1 MKLIFANA
9 FHLFHI
15 SMNQA
20 NANQHLVNKPRTHRL
35 RTETCVSSS
44 SWFALSTLSHVY
56 TPAPSFFGK
65 ASPLLQSDFLDLIIS
80 QTPVPLM
87 QARDSPRDTRGTSP
101 IPEQQSSASQRQHL
115 ACPSAQQAWL
125 ASVLQA
131 AGAQSAYH
139 ACCQALQGASKAL
152 DVGSKQKRGPEGQR
166 RLCPTSFPSC
176 GHEQTGKSETGRTK
190 VGMSPASSGTQWDR
204 LTSQV
209 KVSI

>member
-1 MKLIFANA
+1 MEGKALIPGGNGTRCLPITTDCASTPLPPLKLGGFFFRREEGPNVAP
-9 FHLFHI
+9 F
-15 SMNQA
+15 
-20 NANQHLVNKPRTHRL
+20 
-35 RTETCVSSS
+35 
-44 SWFALSTLSHVY
+44 TLSHVY

-65 ASPLLQSDFLDLIIS
+65 ASLLLQSDFPDLIIS
-80 QTPVPLM
+80 QTPVPLI
-87 QARDSPRDTRGTSP
+87 QARDSPRDTHGTSP
-101 IPEQQSSASQRQHL
+101 IPEEQSSASQRQHL

-125 ASVLQA
+125 ASVVQA

-176 GHEQTGKSETGRTK
+176 GHQQTGKSETGRTK